1 MSDRLNIGAVES
13 VKIDVLTETG
23 WFDDARFKQDMADY
37 GGTEQ
42 TQYRIAWDAEN
53 AGGYSALLTIT
64 TLDGDQRK
72 VLLDTGWNTDWM
84 DYGVCSR
91 GRRPDA

>member
-1 MSDRLNIGAVES
+1 MSDRLDIGAVES

-37 GGTEQ
+37 GGSKQ

-53 AGGYSALLTIT
+53 AGLFDVGSGI
-64 TLDGDQRK
+64 G
-72 VLLDTGWNTDWM
+72 
-84 DYGVCSR
+84 
-91 GRRPDA
+91 